1 MPLAPP
7 VAPTDAEVAAILERC
22 KAAIDERRD
31 PLAVLTAEEH
41 QALINLHINNP
52 AGGVILLSQ
61 LRDHAEHNPV
71 AELRWRPTRVQRISF
86 QAYVQAARVW
96 HEARQQAQRT
106 SNVLSLADAR
116 NGRQQRPRG
125 PLASLNPAEMITMS
139 SPRMRGIGLL
149 RSLRQGRIWYDEFY
163 KRVLTDWDGT
173 SNEADRPV
181 HTQDDE
187 FIRNV
192 ALWMVQT
199 DEKLGNSS
207 DRQVDTWIKTM
218 ADMDKRNEPRDWL
231 NSLTWDGTERLRDV
245 MVRGFGAVDTAFNIE
260 VGRCWFVGMVARI
273 MRPGCQLDTMPV
285 LIGPQ
290 GIFKS
295 QALRVIGGD
304 WYRSA
309 VSDIHSKDFK
319 QELFGAVVFE
329 IPELHSLVT
338 SNAAAAKVKAVISNQ
353 VDHFRQPYGMTVEEH
368 KRTACMC
375 GTTNNRDWHHDE
387 SGARRFWPVH
397 CGDIDLEWLREH
409 RAQLFAEARAYFD
422 LPPMRI
428 PLEGD
433 DYVER
438 RDPRS
443 MWWNVPEAEQRA
455 AMEDETSEDVWQGMI
470 EGRLIRETIWN
481 GGLPDDIVVHD
492 GTLSESADWGNLL
505 TTARIAYSWLAL
517 NSDLAG
523 RRATSN
529 RIGSIMRNLG
539 WARKLQRIPNIEV
552 PCRIWLNPDAPA
564 PAIFTAPAG
573 TVDDAD
579 IPF

>member
-1 MPLAPP
+1 
-7 VAPTDAEVAAILERC
+7 
-22 KAAIDERRD
+22 
-31 PLAVLTAEEH
+31 
-41 QALINLHINNP
+41 
-52 AGGVILLSQ
+52 
-61 LRDHAEHNPV
+61 
-71 AELRWRPTRVQRISF
+71 
-86 QAYVQAARVW
+86 
-96 HEARQQAQRT
+96 
-106 SNVLSLADAR
+106 
-116 NGRQQRPRG
+116 
-125 PLASLNPAEMITMS
+125 MITMA

-149 RSLRQGRIWYDEFY
+149 RSVRQGRVWYDDFY

-173 SNEADRPV
+173 SNEAVRPV
-181 HTQDDE
+181 HTHDDE

-231 NSLTWDGTERLRDV
+231 NSLEWDGTERLRDV
-245 MVRGFGAVDTAFNIE
+245 MVRGFGAVDSEFNIA

-273 MRPGCQLDTMPV
+273 LRPGCQLDTMPV

-319 QELFGAVVFE
+319 QELFGAMVFE

-368 KRTACMC
+368 KRTALMV

-397 CGDIDLEWLREH
+397 CGDIDLEWLRTN
-409 RAQLFAEARAYFD
+409 RAQLFAEARVYFE
-422 LPPMRI
+422 LPV
-428 PLEGD
+428 LEG
-433 DYVER
+433 V

-455 AMEDETSEDVWQGMI
+455 AMADETAEDVWQGMI
-470 EGRLIRETIWN
+470 EVRLARETIWN
-481 GGLPDDIVVHD
+481 DGDPARIVPHD
-492 GTLSESADWGNLL
+492 GSLSESADWGNLL
-505 TTARIAYSWLAL
+505 TTARIAYAWLGL
-517 NSDLAG
+517 NSDTAG
-523 RRATSN
+523 RRMTSN
-529 RIGSIMRNLG
+529 RIGSILRNLG
-539 WARKLQRIPNIEV
+539 WSRKQQRLPNSNV
-552 PCRIWLNPDAPA
+552 RYWIWTNPDIPA
-564 PAIFTAPAG
+564 AVATPSIVAAD
-573 TVDDAD
+573 VDTDSD